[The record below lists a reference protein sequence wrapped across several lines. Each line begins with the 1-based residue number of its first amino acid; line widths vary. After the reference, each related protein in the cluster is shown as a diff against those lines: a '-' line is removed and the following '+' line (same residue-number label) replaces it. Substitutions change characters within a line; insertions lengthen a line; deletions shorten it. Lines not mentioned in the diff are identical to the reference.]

1 MIPFLRNGVFLLPV
15 PPQPEGEGSALR
27 RQIEWLWKN
36 MDAPYRR
43 RHVIALCI
51 CAFTC
56 LLLLVNPALSRRL
69 IDDVI
74 MAGNPDPLLPI
85 LAVMLAVKLGREG
98 LRYMMV
104 IFLEKDSQNVVF
116 NLRRRLFTKMQ
127 YNDMCFFDSH
137 RTGDLMT
144 RMSADLDW
152 CRHFLSYI
160 DYRIIDAVCTFVFA
174 TVYLTIVNWKLT
186 LLLIVITPVLLLIT
200 KFFSKH
206 VRPRFV
212 FMREKLSEM
221 NTAAQENIAGNRVVK
236 AFAREEYEKERFE
249 QKNRAFMNSH
259 LRINKLWLTFFPVI
273 ELLVNA
279 IQLVTVF
286 VGGLF
291 IIQGELTP
299 GELAIF
305 TGLSWAVSNPMRE
318 MGNLIN
324 GLQRF
329 STSAAKVTD
338 LYYATPSITDET
350 DATAHEQVRGGIEFD
365 HVSFCFDQKPVLT
378 DVTFSVQPGQTV
390 AVMGPTG
397 SGKTT
402 LIHLL
407 ARFYDVTE
415 GEIRVDGC
423 NVKQW
428 RLRELRGGIGTA
440 TQDVFL
446 FSDTVEGNIAFGN
459 QELTLDEVKDFA
471 RRADAAEFAEKLPEG
486 YDTIIGERGVGLSGG
501 QRQRI
506 ALARALAVR
515 PGILVMDD
523 TTSAVDSETEQYI
536 QDQLRHLPFECTKFI
551 IAQRIS
557 SMRDADLILV
567 LEDGRITEQGTHREL
582 LEKRGYYWQTYCL
595 QYGISIQGVEAA
607 ATTDDRDPVRT
618 EAAEV

>member
-1 MIPFLRNGVFLLPV
+1 
-15 PPQPEGEGSALR
+15 
-27 RQIEWLWKN
+27 

-43 RHVIALCI
+43 RHVIALGI
-51 CAFTC
+51 SVFTS

-74 MAGNPDPLLPI
+74 VAANPDPLLPI
-85 LAVMLAVKLGREG
+85 LGVMLAVKLGREG
-98 LRYMMV
+98 LRYFMV
-104 IFLEKDSQNVVF
+104 ITLETDSQNVMY
-116 NLRRRLFTKMQ
+116 NLRRRLFEKMQ
-127 YNDMCFFDSH
+127 YNDMRFFDAH

-152 CRHFLSYI
+152 CRHFLSFI
-160 DYRIIDAVCTFVFA
+160 DYRIIDSVCTFLFA
-174 TVYLTIVNWKLT
+174 TVYLAIVNLKLT

-212 FMREKLSEM
+212 FMREKLAEM

-249 QKNRAFMNSH
+249 QKNRAFMDSH
-259 LRINKLWLTFFPVI
+259 LRINKLWLTFFPMI

-291 IIQGELTP
+291 IIRGELTP

-305 TGLSWAVSNPMRE
+305 TGLSWAVSNPMRDL
-318 MGNLIN
+318 GNLIN
-324 GLQRF
+324 DLQRF
-329 STSAAKVTD
+329 STSAAKVQE
-338 LYYATPSITDET
+338 LFYETPEIA
-350 DATAHEQVRGGIEFD
+350 DAPDAVPHDRIQGQIEFD
-365 HVSFCFDQKPVLT
+365 RVSFRFGAKPVLT
-378 DVTFSVQPGQTV
+378 DISFSVRPGQTV

-397 SGKTT
+397 GGKTT
-402 LIHLL
+402 LIQLL
-407 ARFYDVTE
+407 ARFYDVSE
-415 GEIRVDGC
+415 GSVRVDGC
-423 NVKQW
+423 DVKRW
-428 RLRELRGGIGTA
+428 RLKDLRGGIGTA

-459 QELTLDEVKDFA
+459 QDLTLDEVKDFA
-471 RRADAAEFAEKLPEG
+471 RRADAAEFIEHLPEG

-515 PGILVMDD
+515 PGILIMDD

-536 QDQLRHLPFECTKFI
+536 QRQLRSLPFPCTRFI

-557 SMRDADLILV
+557 SMRAADLILV
-567 LEDGRITEQGTHREL
+567 LQDGRITERGTHQQL
-582 LEKRGYYWQTYCL
+582 LDQRGYYWQTYCL
-595 QYGISIQGVEAA
+595 QYGI
-607 ATTDDRDPVRT
+607 PCT
-618 EAAEV
+618 ESSKDMKE

>member
-1 MIPFLRNGVFLLPV
+1 MRKQF
-15 PPQPEGEGSALR
+15 
-27 RQIEWLWKN
+27 EWLWQN

-43 RHVIALCI
+43 RHVVALCV

-56 LLLLVNPALSRRL
+56 VLLLVNPALSRRL

-74 MAGNPDPLLPI
+74 MAGNPDPLLSI

-104 IFLEKDSQNVVF
+104 IFLEKGSQNVVF

-127 YNDMCFFDSH
+127 YNDMPFFDAH

-152 CRHFLSYI
+152 CRHFLAYI
-160 DYRIIDAVCTFVFA
+160 DYRIIDAVCTFLFA
-174 TVYLTIVNWKLT
+174 TVYLVTVNWKLT
-186 LLLIVITPVLLLIT
+186 MLLIVITPVLLVISRFLSRHI
-200 KFFSKH
+200 
-206 VRPRFV
+206 RPRFV
-212 FMREKLSEM
+212 FMREKLADM

-249 QKNRAFMNSH
+249 QKNRAFMDSH
-259 LRINKLWLTFFPVI
+259 LRINKLWLSFFPVI

-291 IIQGELTP
+291 IIRGELTP

-318 MGNLIN
+318 LGNLIN
-324 GLQRF
+324 DLQRF
-329 STSAAKVTD
+329 STSAAKVME
-338 LYYATPSITDET
+338 LYYSVPSIV
-350 DATAHEQVRGGIEFD
+350 DAPDAVAHDRLLGQIEFD
-365 HVSFCFDQKPVLT
+365 RVSFSFDSKPVLS
-378 DVTFSVQPGQTV
+378 DITFSVQPGQTI

-402 LIHLL
+402 LINLL

-415 GEIRVDGC
+415 GTVRVDGC
-423 NVKQW
+423 DVKKW
-428 RLRELRGGIGTA
+428 KLDELRGGIGTA

-459 QELTLDEVKDFA
+459 QDLSLDEVKDFA

-536 QDQLRHLPFECTKFI
+536 QDQLRHLPFDCTKFI

-567 LEDGRITEQGTHREL
+567 LENGRVTEQGTHREL

-595 QYGISIQGVEAA
+595 QYGLPMKEAI
-607 ATTDDRDPVRT
+607 
-618 EAAEV
+618 

>member
-1 MIPFLRNGVFLLPV
+1 MRK
-15 PPQPEGEGSALR
+15 
-27 RQIEWLWKN
+27 QIEWLWHN

-43 RHVIALCI
+43 HHIIALCI
-51 CAFTC
+51 CVFSC
-56 LLLLVNPALSRRL
+56 VMLLVNPALSRRL

-74 MAGNPDPLLPI
+74 VAGNPDPLLPI
-85 LAVMLAVKLGREG
+85 LGVMLLFKLGREG
-98 LRYMMV
+98 LRYLMV
-104 IFLEKDSQNVVF
+104 ILLEQDSQNVIF
-116 NLRRRLFTKMQ
+116 NLRRRLFGKMQ
-127 YNDMCFFDSH
+127 YNDMRFFDTH

-152 CRHFLSYI
+152 CRHFLAFI
-160 DYRIIDAVCTFVFA
+160 DYRIIDAVCTFLFSI
-174 TVYLTIVNWKLT
+174 VYLSLVNWKLT
-186 LLLIVITPVLLLIT
+186 LLLIVITPVLMMIT
-200 KFFSKH
+200 KIFSKH

-249 QKNRAFMNSH
+249 EKNLAFMNSH
-259 LRINKLWLTFFPVI
+259 LRINKLWLTFFPMI

-291 IIQGELTP
+291 IIRGELTP

-318 MGNLIN
+318 LGNLIN
-324 GLQRF
+324 DLQRF
-329 STSAAKVTD
+329 STSAAKVIE
-338 LYYATPSITDET
+338 LYYETPSVT
-350 DATAHEQVRGGIEFD
+350 DAPDAIAHDRVEGKIEFD
-365 HVSFCFDQKPVLT
+365 HVSFAYGDKPVLK
-378 DVTFSVQPGQTV
+378 DVTFSAEPGQTV

-402 LIHLL
+402 LIQLL
-407 ARFYDVTE
+407 SRFYDVTE
-415 GEIRVDGC
+415 GAIRVDGC
-423 NVKQW
+423 DVKQW
-428 RLRELRGGIGTA
+428 KLSDLRGGIGTA

-446 FSDTVEGNIAFGN
+446 FSDTVKGNIAFGD
-459 QELTLDEVKDFA
+459 QDLSLADVKDFA

-506 ALARALAVR
+506 ALARAMAVR

-536 QDQLRHLPFECTKFI
+536 QEQLRNLPFSCTKLI

-567 LEDGRITEQGTHREL
+567 LRDGRIAEQGTHREL
-582 LEKRGYYWQTYCL
+582 LAQHGYYWQTYCL
-595 QYGISIQGVEAA
+595 QFGLPFETDEAPETAGIAGGEN
-607 ATTDDRDPVRT
+607 
-618 EAAEV
+618 

>member
-1 MIPFLRNGVFLLPV
+1 MRKQF
-15 PPQPEGEGSALR
+15 
-27 RQIEWLWKN
+27 EWLWQN
-36 MDAPYRR
+36 MDPPYRR
-43 RHVIALCI
+43 RHVIALCV

-74 MAGNPDPLLPI
+74 MAKNPDPLLSI

-127 YNDMCFFDSH
+127 YNDMPFFDAH

-152 CRHFLSYI
+152 CRHFLAYI
-160 DYRIIDAVCTFVFA
+160 DYRIIDAVCTFLFA
-174 TVYLTIVNWKLT
+174 TVYLITVNWKLT
-186 LLLIVITPVLLLIT
+186 LMLIVITPVLLMIT
-200 KFFSKH
+200 RFLSRH
-206 VRPRFV
+206 IRPRFV
-212 FMREKLSEM
+212 FMREKLAEM

-236 AFAREEYEKERFE
+236 AFAREEYEKDRFE
-249 QKNRAFMNSH
+249 KKNRAFMDSH
-259 LRINKLWLTFFPVI
+259 LRINKLWLSFFPVI

-318 MGNLIN
+318 LGNLIN
-324 GLQRF
+324 DLQRF
-329 STSAAKVTD
+329 STSAAKVIE
-338 LYYATPSITDET
+338 LYYAVPSVV
-350 DATAHEQVRGGIEFD
+350 DAPDAVAHDRMLGKIEFD
-365 HVSFCFDQKPVLT
+365 HVSFSFDSKPVLT
-378 DVTFSVQPGQTV
+378 DVTFSVEPGQTV

-402 LIHLL
+402 LINLL

-415 GEIRVDGC
+415 GAVRVDGC
-423 NVKQW
+423 DVKKW
-428 RLRELRGGIGTA
+428 KLNELRDGIGTA

-459 QELTLDEVKDFA
+459 QELTLEEVKDFA

-506 ALARALAVR
+506 ALARALAVN

-536 QDQLRHLPFECTKFI
+536 QDQLRHLPFECTRFI

-567 LEDGRITEQGTHREL
+567 LQDGRVTEQGTHKEL

-595 QYGISIQGVEAA
+595 QYGLPMSDGEEA
-607 ATTDDRDPVRT
+607 RYG
-618 EAAEV
+618 AE

>member
-1 MIPFLRNGVFLLPV
+1 MRKQF
-15 PPQPEGEGSALR
+15 
-27 RQIEWLWKN
+27 EWLWKN
-36 MDAPYRR
+36 MDAPFRR
-43 RHVIALCI
+43 RHVIALCV

-74 MAGNPDPLLPI
+74 MAGNPEPLLSI
-85 LAVMLAVKLGREG
+85 LAVMLVVKLGREG

-127 YNDMCFFDSH
+127 YSDMPFFDAH

-152 CRHFLSYI
+152 CRHFLAYI

-174 TVYLTIVNWKLT
+174 TVYLVTVNWKLT
-186 LLLIVITPVLLLIT
+186 LLLIVITPILLVISRFLSRHI
-200 KFFSKH
+200 
-206 VRPRFV
+206 RPRFM
-212 FMREKLSEM
+212 FMRERLADM

-249 QKNRAFMNSH
+249 KKNKAFMDSH
-259 LRINKLWLTFFPVI
+259 LRINKLWLSFFPVI

-318 MGNLIN
+318 LGNLIN
-324 GLQRF
+324 DLQRF
-329 STSAAKVTD
+329 STSAAKVME
-338 LYYATPSITDET
+338 LYYATSSIA
-350 DATAHEQVRGGIEFD
+350 DAPDAVTHERIRGKIEFD
-365 HVSFCFDQKPVLT
+365 HVSFAYDNKPVLT
-378 DVTFSVQPGQTV
+378 DVSFSVEPGKTV

-402 LIHLL
+402 LISLL

-415 GEIRVDGC
+415 GAVRVDGC
-423 NVKQW
+423 DVKQW
-428 RLRELRGGIGTA
+428 KLDELRGGIGTA

-459 QELTLDEVKDFA
+459 QDLTLDEVKDFA
-471 RRADAAEFAEKLPEG
+471 RRADAAEFADKLPEG

-515 PGILVMDD
+515 PGILIMDD

-567 LEDGRITEQGTHREL
+567 LQDGKITEQGTHKEL

-595 QYGISIQGVEAA
+595 QYGLEMK
-607 ATTDDRDPVRT
+607 
-618 EAAEV
+618 EVG

>member
-1 MIPFLRNGVFLLPV
+1 MGK
-15 PPQPEGEGSALR
+15 
-27 RQIEWLWKN
+27 QIAWLWEN
-36 MDAPYRR
+36 MDPRFRR

-56 LLLLVNPALSRRL
+56 LLLLVNPALSQRL

-74 MAGNPDPLLPI
+74 VAQNPEPLLSI
-85 LAVMLAVKLGREG
+85 LAVMLFVKLGREG

-104 IFLEKDSQNVVF
+104 IFLETDSQNVMY

-127 YNDMCFFDSH
+127 YNDMRFFDSH

-152 CRHFLSYI
+152 CRHFLAYI
-160 DYRIIDAVCTFVFA
+160 DYRIIDAVCTFLFA
-174 TVYLTIVNWKLT
+174 TVYLTLVNWKLT
-186 LLLIVITPVLLLIT
+186 LLLIVITPILLLIT

-249 QKNRAFMNSH
+249 KKNHAFMDSH
-259 LRINKLWLTFFPVI
+259 LRINKLWLTFFPMI

-291 IIQGELTP
+291 IINGELSP

-318 MGNLIN
+318 LGNLIN
-324 GLQRF
+324 DLQRF
-329 STSAAKVTD
+329 STSAAKVME
-338 LYYATPSITDET
+338 LHYGKPEIV
-350 DATAHEQVRGGIEFD
+350 DAPDAVEHGRMQGQIEFD
-365 HVSFCFDQKPVLT
+365 HVSFSIDTKFILE
-378 DVTFSVQPGQTV
+378 DVSFSVQPGQTV

-397 SGKTT
+397 GGKTT

-407 ARFYDVTE
+407 ARFYDVTK

-423 NVKQW
+423 DVKQW
-428 RLRELRGGIGTA
+428 KLKQLRGGIGTA

-446 FSDTVEGNIAFGN
+446 FSDTVEGNVAFGN

-471 RRADAAEFAEKLPEG
+471 RRSDAAEFVDKLPEG

-515 PGILVMDD
+515 PSILIMDD

-536 QDQLRHLPFECTKFI
+536 QSQLRALPFPCTKFI

-567 LEDGRITEQGTHREL
+567 LQDGKITESGTHQQL
-582 LEKRGYYWQTYCL
+582 LERKGYYWQTYCL
-595 QYGISIQGVEAA
+595 QYGIPMKEA
-607 ATTDDRDPVRT
+607 V
-618 EAAEV
+618 

>member
-1 MIPFLRNGVFLLPV
+1 MLK
-15 PPQPEGEGSALR
+15 
-27 RQIEWLWKN
+27 QIQWLWEN
-36 MDAPYRR
+36 MDAPCRR
-43 RHVIALCI
+43 RHIIALCI
-51 CAFTC
+51 TVFTC
-56 LLLLVNPALSRRL
+56 LLLLVNPALSQKL

-74 MAGNPDPLLPI
+74 VAQNPEPLLSI

-98 LRYMMV
+98 LRYLM
-104 IFLEKDSQNVVF
+104 IILLETDSQNVIF
-116 NLRRRLFTKMQ
+116 NLRRRLFEKMQ
-127 YNDMCFFDSH
+127 YNDMRFFDSH

-160 DYRIIDAVCTFVFA
+160 DYRIIDAVCTFLFS
-174 TVYLTIVNWKLT
+174 TVYLFIVNWKLT
-186 LLLIVITPVLLLIT
+186 LLLIVISPVLLLIT
-200 KFFSKH
+200 KLFSKN

-236 AFAREEYEKERFE
+236 AFAREEYEKQRFE
-249 QKNRAFMNSH
+249 EKNRAFMESH
-259 LRINKLWLTFFPVI
+259 LRINKLWLTFFPMI

-279 IQLVTVF
+279 IQVVTVF

-291 IIQGELTP
+291 IINGELTP

-318 MGNLIN
+318 LGNLIN
-324 GLQRF
+324 DLQRF
-329 STSAAKVTD
+329 STSASMVMALQYGK
-338 LYYATPSITDET
+338 SEITDAS
-350 DATAHEQVRGGIEFD
+350 DAVEHGRMEGKIEFRD
-365 HVSFCFDQKPVLT
+365 VSFQIDGKTILK
-378 DVTFSVQPGQTV
+378 DVSFTVQPGQTV

-397 SGKTT
+397 SGKTS

-407 ARFYDVTE
+407 ARFYDVSE
-415 GEIRVDGC
+415 GEVLVDDC
-423 NVKQW
+423 DVKLWKLHQ
-428 RLRELRGGIGTA
+428 LRGGIGTA

-446 FSDTVEGNIAFGN
+446 FSDTVEGNIAFGD
-459 QELTLDEVKDFA
+459 QSLTIDEVKDFA
-471 RRADAAEFAEKLPEG
+471 RRADAAEFAERLPEG

-515 PGILVMDD
+515 PSILVMDD

-536 QDQLRHLPFECTKFI
+536 QEQLRSLPFPCTKFI

-557 SMRDADLILV
+557 SMRDADLILI
-567 LEDGRITEQGTHREL
+567 LQDGRITESGTHQEL
-582 LEKRGYYWQTYCL
+582 LEKHGYYWQTYCL
-595 QYGISIQGVEAA
+595 QYGIPMQEA
-607 ATTDDRDPVRT
+607 V
-618 EAAEV
+618 

>member
-1 MIPFLRNGVFLLPV
+1 ML
-15 PPQPEGEGSALR
+15 SK
-27 RQIEWLWKN
+27 QIRWLWEN
-36 MDAPYRR
+36 MDPKYRR
-43 RHVIALCI
+43 RHVIALTI
-51 CAFTC
+51 CVVSC
-56 LLLLVNPALSRRL
+56 VMLLVNPALSRRL

-74 MAGNPDPLLPI
+74 VAQNPEPLLGI

-98 LRYMMV
+98 SRYLMV
-104 IFLEKDSQNVVF
+104 IFMETDSQNLVF
-116 NLRRRLFTKMQ
+116 NLRRRLFEKMQ
-127 YNDMCFFDSH
+127 YSDMRFFDTH

-152 CRHFLSYI
+152 CRHFTSYI
-160 DYRIIDAVCTFVFA
+160 NYRIIDAVCTFLFSV
-174 TVYLTIVNWKLT
+174 VYLAFVNWKMT
-186 LLLIVITPVLLLIT
+186 LMLIVITPLLMLIS
-200 KFFSKH
+200 KMFSKR

-249 QKNRAFMNSH
+249 EKNQAFMDSN
-259 LRINKLWLTFFPVI
+259 LRINKTWLTFFPMI

-291 IIQGELTP
+291 IIRGELTP

-318 MGNLIN
+318 LGNLVN
-324 GLQRF
+324 DLQRF
-329 STSAAKVTD
+329 STSAAKVME
-338 LYYATPSITDET
+338 LHFGRPEITDAP
-350 DATAHEQVRGGIEFD
+350 DAQEHERMQGGIEFRGVTFRLD
-365 HVSFCFDQKPVLT
+365 GKTILSDVSFA
-378 DVTFSVQPGQTV
+378 VQPGQTV

-402 LIHLL
+402 LINLL

-415 GEIRVDGC
+415 GAVLVDGC
-423 NVKQW
+423 DVRQW
-428 RLRELRGGIGTA
+428 KLAQLRGGIGTA

-446 FSDTVEGNIAFGN
+446 FSDTVEGNIAFGD
-459 QELTLDEVKDFA
+459 QDLTLDEVKDFA
-471 RRADAAEFAEKLPEG
+471 RRADAAEFVERLPEG

-506 ALARALAVR
+506 ALARALAVK
-515 PGILVMDD
+515 PGILIMDD
-523 TTSAVDSETEQYI
+523 TTSAVDSETEMYI

-567 LEDGRITEQGTHREL
+567 VQDGKITEQGTHEEL
-582 LEKRGYYWQTYCL
+582 LKNRGFYWETWRL
-595 QYGISIQGVEAA
+595 QYGVDGEEA
-607 ATTDDRDPVRT
+607 V
-618 EAAEV
+618 

>member
-1 MIPFLRNGVFLLPV
+1 MRKQF
-15 PPQPEGEGSALR
+15 
-27 RQIEWLWKN
+27 EWLWEN
-36 MDAPYRR
+36 MDAPFRR
-43 RHVIALCI
+43 RHVIALCV

-56 LLLLVNPALSRRL
+56 LLLLANPALSRRL

-74 MAGNPDPLLPI
+74 VAGNPDPLLSI

-104 IFLEKDSQNVVF
+104 IFLEKDSQNVMF
-116 NLRRRLFTKMQ
+116 NLRKHLFTRMQ
-127 YNDMCFFDSH
+127 YNDMKFFDNH

-160 DYRIIDAVCTFVFA
+160 DYRIIDAVCTFLFA
-174 TVYLTIVNWKLT
+174 TVYLVTVNWKLT
-186 LLLIVITPVLLLIT
+186 MMLIVITPVLLVIT
-200 KFFSKH
+200 RSLSRH
-206 VRPRFV
+206 IRPRFV

-249 QKNRAFMNSH
+249 VRNSAFMDSH
-259 LRINKLWLTFFPVI
+259 LRINKLWLTFFPMI
-273 ELLVNA
+273 ELLVNT

-291 IIQGELTP
+291 IIRGELTP

-318 MGNLIN
+318 LGTLIN
-324 GLQRF
+324 DLQRF
-329 STSAAKVTD
+329 STSAAKVME
-338 LYYATPSITDET
+338 LYYGAPSIC
-350 DATAHEQVRGGIEFD
+350 DAPDAVPHERLRGQIEFD
-365 HVSFCFDQKPVLT
+365 HVSFSFDSKPVLN

-402 LIHLL
+402 LINLL
-407 ARFYDVTE
+407 ARFYDVSE
-415 GEIRVDGC
+415 GAVRVDGC
-423 NVKQW
+423 DVKRW

-446 FSDTVEGNIAFGN
+446 FSDTVEGNIAFGA
-459 QELTLDEVKDFA
+459 QDLTLDEVKDFA
-471 RRADAAEFAEKLPEG
+471 RRADAAEFADKLPEG

-536 QDQLRHLPFECTKFI
+536 QEQLRNLPFECTKFI

-567 LEDGRITEQGTHREL
+567 LQDGRITEQGTHREL
-582 LEKRGYYWQTYCL
+582 LERKGYYWQTYCL
-595 QYGISIQGVEAA
+595 QYGLG
-607 ATTDDRDPVRT
+607 T
-618 EAAEV
+618 EVAG

>member
-1 MIPFLRNGVFLLPV
+1 MLRK
-15 PPQPEGEGSALR
+15 
-27 RQIEWLWKN
+27 QIEWLWQN
-36 MDAPYRR
+36 MDKPYRR
-43 RHVIALCI
+43 RHVIALCV

-74 MAGNPDPLLPI
+74 MAGNPDPLLSI

-104 IFLEKDSQNVVF
+104 IFLEKDSQNVVY
-116 NLRRRLFTKMQ
+116 NLRRLLFTKMQ
-127 YNDMCFFDSH
+127 YNDMRFFDGH

-160 DYRIIDAVCTFVFA
+160 DYRIIDAVCTFAFA
-174 TVYLTIVNWKLT
+174 TVYLTVVNWKLT
-186 LLLIVITPVLLLIT
+186 LLLIVITPVLLLISR
-200 KFFSKH
+200 FLSRH
-206 VRPRFV
+206 IRPRFV
-212 FMREKLSEM
+212 FMREKLADM

-249 QKNRAFMNSH
+249 QKNKAFMDSH
-259 LRINKLWLTFFPVI
+259 LRINKLWLTFFPMI

-291 IIQGELTP
+291 IIRGELTP

-318 MGNLIN
+318 LGNLIN
-324 GLQRF
+324 DLQRF
-329 STSAAKVTD
+329 STSAAKVME
-338 LYYATPSITDET
+338 LYYGAPQIVDTP
-350 DATAHEQVRGGIEFD
+350 DAVSHDRVQGGIEFD
-365 HVSFCFDQKPVLT
+365 HVSFGFDAKPVLT
-378 DVTFSVQPGQTV
+378 DVTFSVRPGQTV

-402 LIHLL
+402 LINLL

-428 RLRELRGGIGTA
+428 KLSQLRSGIGTA

-459 QELTLDEVKDFA
+459 QDLTLEEVRDFA
-471 RRADAAEFAEKLPEG
+471 RRADAAEFADKLPEG
-486 YDTIIGERGVGLSGG
+486 YDTIIGDRGVGLSGG

-536 QDQLRHLPFECTKFI
+536 QDQLRNLPFSCTKFI

-567 LEDGRITEQGTHREL
+567 LQDGRITEQGTHREL
-582 LEKRGYYWQTYCL
+582 LEKRGYYWQTWCL
-595 QYGISIQGVEAA
+595 QYGFPMQENEARPA
-607 ATTDDRDPVRT
+607 FAEGNP
-618 EAAEV
+618 AGAGIAEV

>member
-1 MIPFLRNGVFLLPV
+1 MDRKGD
-15 PPQPEGEGSALR
+15 QTMGK
-27 RQIEWLWKN
+27 QIRWLWEN
-36 MDAPYRR
+36 MDKPYRK
-43 RHVIALCI
+43 RHIIALCVCVI
-51 CAFTC
+51 TCA
-56 LLLLVNPALSRRL
+56 LLLVNPALSRRL

-74 MAGNPDPLLPI
+74 MAQNPDPLMGI
-85 LAVMLAVKLGREG
+85 LMLMLAVKLGREG
-98 LRYMMV
+98 MRYLMV
-104 IFLEKDSQNVVF
+104 IFLEKASQNVMF
-116 NLRRRLFTKMQ
+116 NLRRRLFEKMQ
-127 YNDMCFFDSH
+127 YNDMRFFDSH

-152 CRHFLSYI
+152 CRHFLAYI
-160 DYRIIDAVCTFVFA
+160 DYRIIDAACTFLFA

-186 LLLIVITPVLLLIT
+186 LLLIAITPVLLLIT

-249 QKNRAFMNSH
+249 QKNRAFMDSH
-259 LRINKLWLTFFPVI
+259 LRINKLWLTFFPMI

-291 IIQGELTP
+291 IIRGELTP

-318 MGNLIN
+318 LGNLIN
-324 GLQRF
+324 DLQRF
-329 STSAAKVTD
+329 STSAAKVME
-338 LYYATPSITDET
+338 LHYGKPEIV
-350 DATAHEQVRGGIEFD
+350 DAPDAVAHERMQGQIEFD
-365 HVSFCFDQKPVLT
+365 HVSFGIDSKPILS
-378 DVTFSVQPGQTV
+378 DVTFSVLPGQTV

-397 SGKTT
+397 GGKTT

-415 GEIRVDGC
+415 GQIRVDGC
-423 NVKQW
+423 DVKQW
-428 RLRELRGGIGTA
+428 KLKELRGGIGTA

-459 QELTLDEVKDFA
+459 QALTIDEVKDFA

-515 PGILVMDD
+515 PSILVMDD
-523 TTSAVDSETEQYI
+523 TTSAVDSETELYI
-536 QDQLRHLPFECTKFI
+536 QNQLRSLPFPCTKFI

-567 LEDGRITEQGTHREL
+567 LQDGKITEQGTHREL

-595 QYGISIQGVEAA
+595 QYGIPMEEA
-607 ATTDDRDPVRT
+607 V
-618 EAAEV
+618 

>member
-1 MIPFLRNGVFLLPV
+1 
-15 PPQPEGEGSALR
+15 
-27 RQIEWLWKN
+27 
-36 MDAPYRR
+36 MDPRYRKQQLA
-43 RHVIALCI
+43 ALCI
-51 CAFTC
+51 CVVSC
-56 LLLLVNPALSRRL
+56 VILLVNPALSQRL

-74 MAGNPDPLLPI
+74 IAQNPEPLIPI
-85 LAVMLAVKLGREG
+85 LLIMLAAKLVREG
-98 LRYMMV
+98 SRYIMV
-104 IFLEKDSQNVVF
+104 LLMETDSQNMIF
-116 NLRRRLFTKMQ
+116 NLRKRLYEKMQ
-127 YNDMCFFDSH
+127 YNDMQYFHDH

-152 CRHFLSYI
+152 CRHFMSYI
-160 DYRIIDAVCTFVFA
+160 NYRIVDAVCTFAFA
-174 TVYLTIVNWKLT
+174 MIYLFTVNWKLT
-186 LLLIVITPVLLLIT
+186 LMLVVITPALMLISKVLR
-200 KFFSKH
+200 KR

-236 AFAREEYEKERFE
+236 SFAREEYEKERFE
-249 QKNRAFMNSH
+249 ERNQAFMDSH
-259 LRINKLWLTFFPVI
+259 LKINKVWLTFFPMI
-273 ELLVNA
+273 EMLVNA
-279 IQLVTVF
+279 IQLVNVF

-291 IIQGELTP
+291 IIQGEITP

-318 MGNLIN
+318 LGTLIN
-324 GLQRF
+324 DLQRF
-329 STSAAKVTD
+329 STSAAKVME
-338 LYYATPSITDET
+338 LFYSQPEITDDEEAVHH
-350 DATAHEQVRGGIEFD
+350 DRVKGNIEFRN
-365 HVSFCFDQKPVLT
+365 VSFNIEGKDILK
-378 DVTFSVQPGQTV
+378 DVSFSLPAGKTV

-415 GEIRVDGC
+415 GQVLVDGC
-423 NVKQW
+423 DVRKW
-428 RLRELRGGIGTA
+428 KLLELRGGIGTA

-459 QELTLDEVKDFA
+459 QELSLDEVKDFA
-471 RRADAAEFAEKLPEG
+471 IRADAAEFIDHLPEG

-506 ALARALAVR
+506 ALARAMAVK
-515 PGILVMDD
+515 PGILIMDD

-536 QDQLRHLPFECTKFI
+536 QEQLRKLPFECTKFI

-567 LEDGRITEQGTHREL
+567 VQDGTITERGTHEEL
-582 LEKRGYYWQTYCL
+582 LAQKGYYWQTYCL
-595 QYGISIQGVEAA
+595 QYGIPM
-607 ATTDDRDPVRT
+607 R
-618 EAAEV
+618 EVG

>member
-1 MIPFLRNGVFLLPV
+1 MWK
-15 PPQPEGEGSALR
+15 
-27 RQIEWLWKN
+27 QIAWLWEN
-36 MDAPYRR
+36 MDAPFRR
-43 RHVIALCI
+43 RHVIALSV

-56 LLLLVNPALSRRL
+56 LLLLVNPALSQRL

-74 MAGNPDPLLPI
+74 VAQNPEPLLRI
-85 LAVMLAVKLGREG
+85 LAVMLVVKLGREG

-104 IFLEKDSQNVVF
+104 IFLETDSQNVIF
-116 NLRRRLFTKMQ
+116 NLRKHLFSKLQ
-127 YNDMCFFDSH
+127 YNDMRFFDLH

-160 DYRIIDAVCTFVFA
+160 DYRIIDAVCTFLFA
-174 TVYLTIVNWKLT
+174 TLYLAMVNWKLT

-206 VRPRFV
+206 VRPRFA
-212 FMREKLSEM
+212 FMREKLSDM
-221 NTAAQENIAGNRVVK
+221 NTAAQENIAGNRVIK

-249 QKNRAFMNSH
+249 EKNRAFMNSN
-259 LRINKLWLTFFPVI
+259 LRINSLWLTFFPMI

-286 VGGLF
+286 MGGLF
-291 IIQGELTP
+291 IIRGELTP
-299 GELAIF
+299 GQLAIF

-318 MGNLIN
+318 LGNLIN
-324 GLQRF
+324 DLQRF
-329 STSAAKVTD
+329 STSAAKVME
-338 LYYATPSITDET
+338 LSYSKPAIV
-350 DATAHEQVRGGIEFD
+350 DAQDAVDHPQMLGQIDFD
-365 HVSFCFDQKPVLT
+365 HVSFNLDGKSILE
-378 DVTFSVQPGQTV
+378 DVSFSVKAGQTV

-397 SGKTT
+397 SGKTS

-407 ARFYDVTE
+407 ARFYDVSS
-415 GEIRVDGC
+415 GGIRVDGC
-423 NVKQW
+423 DVRDWKLQQ
-428 RLRELRGGIGTA
+428 LRSGIGTA

-459 QELTLDEVKDFA
+459 QDLSLDEVKDAA
-471 RRADAAEFAEKLPEG
+471 RRADASEFVEKLPEG

-506 ALARALAVR
+506 ALARALAVK
-515 PGILVMDD
+515 PSILIMDD

-536 QDQLRHLPFECTKFI
+536 QHQLRNLPFSCTKFI

-567 LEDGRITEQGTHREL
+567 LQDGRIAEKGTHQEL
-582 LEKRGYYWQTYCL
+582 LQNKGYYWQTYCL
-595 QYGISIQGVEAA
+595 QYGIPMKEA
-607 ATTDDRDPVRT
+607 V
-618 EAAEV
+618 

>member
-1 MIPFLRNGVFLLPV
+1 MRK
-15 PPQPEGEGSALR
+15 
-27 RQIEWLWKN
+27 QIAWLWEN

-43 RHVIALCI
+43 RHVIALCV
-51 CAFTC
+51 CALTC
-56 LLLLVNPALSRRL
+56 LMLLVNPALSRRL

-74 MAGNPDPLLPI
+74 VARNPEPLLSI

-104 IFLEKDSQNVVF
+104 IFLETDSQNVIF
-116 NLRRRLFTKMQ
+116 NLRRRLFEKMQ
-127 YNDMCFFDSH
+127 YNDMRFFDGH

-160 DYRIIDAVCTFVFA
+160 DYRIIDAVCTFLFA
-174 TVYLTIVNWKLT
+174 TVYLTLVNWKLT
-186 LLLIVITPVLLLIT
+186 LLLIVITPVLLMIT

-249 QKNRAFMNSH
+249 EKNRAFMESH
-259 LRINKLWLTFFPVI
+259 LRINKLWLTFFPMI

-291 IIQGELTP
+291 IIGGELTP
-299 GELAIF
+299 GELAVF

-318 MGNLIN
+318 LGNLIN
-324 GLQRF
+324 DLQRF
-329 STSAAKVTD
+329 STSAAKVMELHYGRPEIVD
-338 LYYATPSITDET
+338 SAEAAD
-350 DATAHEQVRGGIEFD
+350 HGRMRGEIAFD
-365 HVSFCFDQKPVLT
+365 HVSFRIDDKPILT
-378 DVTFSVQPGQTV
+378 DVTFSVQAGQTV

-397 SGKTT
+397 GGKTT

-407 ARFYDVTE
+407 ARFYDVSE

-423 NVKQW
+423 DVRQWKLKQ
-428 RLRELRGGIGTA
+428 LRGGIGTA

-446 FSDTVEGNIAFGN
+446 FSDTVEGNVAFGN
-459 QELTLDEVKDFA
+459 QELTLEEVKDFA
-471 RRADAAEFAEKLPEG
+471 RRADAAEFIDKLPEG

-515 PGILVMDD
+515 PSILVMDD

-536 QDQLRHLPFECTKFI
+536 QEQLRNLPFACTKFI

-567 LEDGRITEQGTHREL
+567 LQDGRITEQGTHREL
-582 LEKRGYYWQTYCL
+582 LARRGYYWQTYCL
-595 QYGISIQGVEAA
+595 QYGIPME
-607 ATTDDRDPVRT
+607 
-618 EAAEV
+618 

>member
-1 MIPFLRNGVFLLPV
+1 MIRK
-15 PPQPEGEGSALR
+15 
-27 RQIEWLWKN
+27 QIKWLIEN
-36 MDAPYRR
+36 MDPPYRK
-43 RHVIALCI
+43 RHIAAMCI
-51 CAFTC
+51 CVFSC
-56 LLLLVNPALSRRL
+56 ILLLVNPALSRRL

-74 MAGNPDPLLPI
+74 MAQNPDPLIPI
-85 LAVMLAVKLGREG
+85 LLVMLAVKIGREG
-98 LRYMMV
+98 SRYLMVMM
-104 IFLEKDSQNVVF
+104 LESDSQNMIF
-116 NLRRRLFTKMQ
+116 NLRRRLYEKLQ
-127 YNDMCFFDSH
+127 YNDMRFFDNN

-152 CRHFLSYI
+152 CRHFMAYI
-160 DYRIIDAVCTFVFA
+160 DYRIIDAGCTFVFA
-174 TVYLTIVNWKLT
+174 MVYLFTVNWKMT
-186 LLLIVITPVLLLIT
+186 LLLVVITPVLLLI
-200 KFFSKH
+200 SKMLRKR

-236 AFAREEYEKERFE
+236 SFAREEYEKERFE
-249 QKNRAFMNSH
+249 ERNKAFMESH
-259 LRINKLWLTFFPVI
+259 LKINKVWLTFFPMI
-273 ELLVNA
+273 EMLVNA

-291 IIQGELTP
+291 IIRGEITP
-299 GELAIF
+299 GELAVF

-318 MGNLIN
+318 LGNLIN
-324 GLQRF
+324 DLQRF
-329 STSAAKVTD
+329 STSAAKVIE
-338 LYYATPSITDET
+338 LYYSQPEITDSEEAVHH
-350 DATAHEQVRGGIEFD
+350 DKVNGDIEFRNVGFNID
-365 HVSFCFDQKPVLT
+365 GKQILKDVSFT
-378 DVTFSVQPGQTV
+378 AGAGQTV

-397 SGKTT
+397 GGKTT

-415 GEIRVDGC
+415 GQVLVDGC
-423 NVKQW
+423 DVRNWKLQ
-428 RLRELRGGIGTA
+428 ELRGGIGTA

-459 QELTLDEVKDFA
+459 QELSLDEVKDFA
-471 RRADAAEFAEKLPEG
+471 TRADAAEFIDHLPEG

-536 QDQLRHLPFECTKFI
+536 QEQLRNLPFECTKFI

-567 LEDGRITEQGTHREL
+567 IRDGMVAERGTHREL
-582 LEKRGYYWQTYCL
+582 LEKKGYYWQTYCL
-595 QYGISIQGVEAA
+595 QYGIPAG
-607 ATTDDRDPVRT
+607 DR
-618 EAAEV
+618 EVG

>member
-1 MIPFLRNGVFLLPV
+1 MRKQF
-15 PPQPEGEGSALR
+15 
-27 RQIEWLWKN
+27 EWLWQN
-36 MDAPYRR
+36 MDAKYRR
-43 RHVIALCI
+43 RHALALCI
-51 CAFTC
+51 CAFSC
-56 LLLLVNPALSRRL
+56 VLLLVNPALSRRL

-74 MAGNPDPLLPI
+74 MAGNPEPLLSI
-85 LAVMLAVKLGREG
+85 LGVMLAVKLGREG
-98 LRYMMV
+98 MRYLMV
-104 IFLEKDSQNVVF
+104 IFLETASQNVVF
-116 NLRRRLFTKMQ
+116 NLRRKLFTRMQ
-127 YNDMCFFDSH
+127 YSDMSFFDAH

-152 CRHFLSYI
+152 CRHFLAYI

-174 TVYLTIVNWKLT
+174 TVYLVTVNWKLT
-186 LLLIVITPVLLLIT
+186 LLLIVITPVLLVISRFLSRHI
-200 KFFSKH
+200 
-206 VRPRFV
+206 RPRFV
-212 FMREKLSEM
+212 AMRERLSEM
-221 NTAAQENIAGNRVVK
+221 NTTAQENIAGNRVVK

-249 QKNRAFMNSH
+249 EKNQAFMDSH
-259 LRINKLWLTFFPVI
+259 LRINKLWLSFFPVI

-291 IIQGELTP
+291 IIRGELTP
-299 GELAIF
+299 GELAVF

-318 MGNLIN
+318 LGNLIN
-324 GLQRF
+324 DLQRF
-329 STSAAKVTD
+329 STSAAKVIE
-338 LYYATPSITDET
+338 LYYASPSVV
-350 DATAHEQVRGGIEFD
+350 DAPDAVSHDRLRGKIEFD
-365 HVSFCFDQKPVLT
+365 HVSFAFDRKPVLT
-378 DVTFSVQPGQTV
+378 DVTFSAEPGQTV

-402 LIHLL
+402 LINLL
-407 ARFYDVTE
+407 ARFYDATE
-415 GEIRVDGC
+415 GAVRVDGC
-423 NVKQW
+423 DVKRW
-428 RLRELRGGIGTA
+428 KLAELRGGIGTA

-446 FSDTVEGNIAFGN
+446 FSDTVEGNIAFGD
-459 QELTLDEVKDFA
+459 QDLTLEDVKDFA

-515 PGILVMDD
+515 PGILVLDD

-536 QDQLRHLPFECTKFI
+536 QRQLRGLPFDCTKFI

-567 LEDGRITEQGTHREL
+567 LQDGRITEQGTHREL

-595 QYGISIQGVEAA
+595 QYGMPMDKEA
-607 ATTDDRDPVRT
+607 V
-618 EAAEV
+618 

>member
-1 MIPFLRNGVFLLPV
+1 MIRKQVKWL
-15 PPQPEGEGSALR
+15 
-27 RQIEWLWKN
+27 IEN
-36 MDAPYRR
+36 MDPPYRK
-43 RHVIALCI
+43 RHIAAMCI
-51 CAFTC
+51 CVFSC
-56 LLLLVNPALSRRL
+56 ILLLVNPALSRRL

-74 MAGNPDPLLPI
+74 MAQNPDPLIPI
-85 LAVMLAVKLGREG
+85 LLVMLAVKIGREG
-98 LRYMMV
+98 SRYGMVMM
-104 IFLEKDSQNVVF
+104 LESDSQNMIF
-116 NLRRRLFTKMQ
+116 NLRRRLYEKLQ
-127 YNDMCFFDSH
+127 YNDMRFFDNN

-152 CRHFLSYI
+152 CRHFMAYI
-160 DYRIIDAVCTFVFA
+160 DYRIIDAGCTFVFA
-174 TVYLTIVNWKLT
+174 MVYLFTVNWKMT
-186 LLLIVITPVLLLIT
+186 MLLIVITPILLLI
-200 KFFSKH
+200 SKMLRKR

-236 AFAREEYEKERFE
+236 SFAREEYEKERFE
-249 QKNRAFMNSH
+249 ERNKAFMESH
-259 LRINKLWLTFFPVI
+259 LKINKVWLTFFPMI
-273 ELLVNA
+273 EMLVNA

-291 IIQGELTP
+291 IIRGEITP
-299 GELAIF
+299 GELAVF

-318 MGNLIN
+318 LGNLIN
-324 GLQRF
+324 DLQRF
-329 STSAAKVTD
+329 STSAAKVIE
-338 LYYATPSITDET
+338 LYYSQPEITDSEEAVHH
-350 DATAHEQVRGGIEFD
+350 DRVNGDIEFRNVGFSIEGKQILKD
-365 HVSFCFDQKPVLT
+365 VSFT
-378 DVTFSVQPGQTV
+378 AGAGQTV

-415 GEIRVDGC
+415 GQVLVDGC
-423 NVKQW
+423 DVRNWKLQ
-428 RLRELRGGIGTA
+428 ELRGGIGTA

-459 QELTLDEVKDFA
+459 QELSIEEVKDFA
-471 RRADAAEFAEKLPEG
+471 TRADAAEFIDHLPEG

-536 QDQLRHLPFECTKFI
+536 QEQLRNLPFECTKFI

-567 LEDGRITEQGTHREL
+567 IRDGMVAERGTHREL
-582 LEKRGYYWQTYCL
+582 LEKKGYYWQTYCL
-595 QYGISIQGVEAA
+595 QYGIPAG
-607 ATTDDRDPVRT
+607 DR
-618 EAAEV
+618 EVG